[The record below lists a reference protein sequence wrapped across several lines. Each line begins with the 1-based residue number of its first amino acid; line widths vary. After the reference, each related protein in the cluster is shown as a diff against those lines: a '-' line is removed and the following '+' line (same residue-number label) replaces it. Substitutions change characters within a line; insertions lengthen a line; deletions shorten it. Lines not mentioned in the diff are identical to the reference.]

1 MAEEVAI
8 AGTDARA
15 KLRNPLGV
23 VGLSIITIG
32 IYYVFWWYFIN
43 REMRDFGRA
52 RGTDL
57 GQNPGNSVLALT
69 LGALVIVPAI
79 VTLWRTCDRIQRTQE
94 VAGVDRPAS
103 GPIIFI
109 LLLLIGPVGIWY
121 AQNELNKAWQAQAGG
136 AAAAPRPPASG
147 TSPAPPPPAPAPGGG
162 RPGGGPPGGAA
173 RRSAHRQPGGAPRLE
188 PAREVGRPLQSRA
201 ASGSPRRG
209 SSGS

>member
-8 AGTDARA
+8 AGTESRA

-69 LGALVIVPAI
+69 LGALIIVPAI
-79 VTLWRTCDRIQRTQE
+79 VTLWTTCDRIQRTQE
-94 VAGVDRPAS
+94 TAGVERPAS
-103 GPIIFI
+103 GPIIFV
-109 LLLLIGPVGIWY
+109 LLLLIGPVGVWY
-121 AQNELNKAWQAQAGG
+121 AQHELNKAWTAQAGAG
-136 AAAAPRPPASG
+136 SAASLPASQPAPQ
-147 TSPAPPPPAPAPGGG
+147 PAPPPPAPVEQQGPEAPGQ
-162 RPGGGPPGGAA
+162 GP
-173 RRSAHRQPGGAPRLE
+173 QAP
-188 PAREVGRPLQSRA
+188 S
-201 ASGSPRRG
+201 
-209 SSGS
+209 